1 MSIIVKA
8 PAKINLYLDVVGKS
22 ENGYHR
28 VEMIMQT
35 VSLYDV
41 VKVEKNKISKI
52 SIFSNYNFSKNIT
65 KNTAYKAAVEFF
77 KYTNTVGQGVNI
89 QIKKRIPVCAGL
101 AGGSSDAAA
110 TLVAL
115 NSLFDTR
122 LSKGELSQIGGKI
135 GADVPFCIYGGTMI
149 STGIGTELSPINKMP
164 FCHVVLCKPNIY
176 VSTKKAYSL
185 SDNFKIRTK
194 SIKPIVYAINRK
206 SLDLIG
212 NSLYNHFEY
221 VLSSNEV
228 YNIKCTMIQNGAIA
242 SCMSGS
248 GPTVFGLFKEKKLAE
263 SCVNKL
269 SKTYKSTFLCNPIDS
284 GAFIIDKK

>member
-1 MSIIVKA
+1 MSVIVKA

-22 ENGYHR
+22 ENGYHS

-52 SIFSNYNFSKNIT
+52 NIFSNYNFSKNIT
-65 KNTAYKAAVEFF
+65 KNTTYKAAVEFF

-115 NSLFDTR
+115 NSLFDAK
-122 LSKGELSQIGGKI
+122 LSKGELSQIGGKV

-176 VSTKKAYSL
+176 VSTKRAYSL
-185 SDNFKIRTK
+185 SDNFKIKTK
-194 SIKPIVYAINRK
+194 NIKPIVYAINRK

-263 SCVNKL
+263 NCVNKL